1 VVFEGA
7 QGVLLDEWAG
17 FHPHTTWSM
26 CSFEGA
32 LSLLQEAGHTGDVV
46 RWGVLRTYLVRHGH
60 GPMPTEDAA
69 LRVLPELHNEDGP
82 WQGAVRRGW
91 PDALL
96 ARYAAG
102 VCQGV
107 DRLALTHMDALAR
120 LPAWQVCRRYRLAAP
135 APALFEGGG
144 TEATGIRLPAGQ
156 DLVRQE

>member
-1 VVFEGA
+1 LEDPGVVDRWLAAACAVAERMRVVEDGWLREALAEARAVVFEGA

-17 FHPHTTWSM
+17 FHPHTTWST

-32 LSLLQEAGHTGDVV
+32 LSLLQEAGHTGEVV

-60 GPMPTEDAA
+60 GPMPTEAAA
-69 LRVLPELHNEDGP
+69 LRALPELHNEDGP

-107 DRLALTHMDALAR
+107 DRLALTHMD
-120 LPAWQVCRRYRLAAP
+120 
-135 APALFEGGG
+135 
-144 TEATGIRLPAGQ
+144 
-156 DLVRQE
+156 